1 MDMFFLVGL
10 GFVGLLSQSGVDA
23 NGVRRE
29 NVARHASVLFAH
41 FNAAPKPAVFANV
54 TVPRFSGALN
64 AAGCVVGLRR
74 LLFGVRKRGFQ

>member
-1 MDMFFLVGL
+1 MDMCFWICVFWLA
-10 GFVGLLSQSGVDA
+10 LLSQSGIDA

-54 TVPRFSGALN
+54 TVPRLSGALN

-74 LLFGVRKRGFQ
+74 LLFGVRKRRFQ